1 MAQPNV
7 ARELR
12 RVALAGGALL
22 LASCTVGPNY
32 KPPTTPIAA
41 AGGFREAANAP
52 VTAGGQE
59 PGSAGT
65 ALGTAADRTTPPGPS
80 GTAIGSGA
88 GAAGGPADAAA
99 PGGVLAGGPE
109 GPWWRLFRDPVLD
122 GLVADALATNADVRV
137 AVANLD
143 QARGLLAQARSARL
157 PTTTLGSQYSFG
169 RSSIFT
175 APGSGFLSGGTERSF
190 FSESFSVGYE
200 LDLFGRVR
208 RLNEAARGDIGAQA
222 ALVDAARATVAADV
236 AQAYAQA
243 CSAAEQR
250 AVALRTLDL
259 LQRGYDLTQRT
270 FDAGRGTRLDLERY
284 RALVE
289 QQRATVPQ
297 FEASQ
302 AAAIYA
308 LARLTGRAP
317 ADLPAMAGACTATP
331 QLDRPVPVGDGAAL
345 LRRRPDVRAAERQL
359 AANTARIGVETAA
372 LYPQISLGAAIGAQA
387 LSFTG
392 LFNSNALNYSVGP
405 LLSFSFPNQALA
417 RGRIRAAQG
426 AAAASLGRFDAAVLA
441 ALQETETAINALGRE
456 VDRSRALAAAR
467 DAAQKAAELSRTRNR
482 EGLDSF
488 LTVLD
493 SDRTLVQAEAALAQ
507 SRAQV
512 AQNQVALFRALGGGW
527 EGVPLPSV
535 RAPFDG
541 SAEGRARAEPPG
553 GQSTATRM

>member
-1 MAQPNV
+1 
-7 ARELR
+7 LR
-12 RVALAGGALL
+12 GFTAVRTACSVALAAGALL

-32 KPPTTPIAA
+32 KPPTTPAAA

-52 VTAGGQE
+52 VTAGTQA

-65 ALGTAADRTTPPGPS
+65 TLGTISDRVTPPRSS

-88 GAAGGPADAAA
+88 AVAGEPAGVAV
-99 PGGVLAGGPE
+99 PGGALAGGPE

-122 GLVADALATNADVRV
+122 GLVADALAANADIRV

-157 PTTTLGSQYSFG
+157 PTTTLGSQYSYG
-169 RSSIFT
+169 RAAVFT
-175 APGSGFLSGGTERSF
+175 APGSGFLSGGADRSF

-208 RLNEAARGDIGAQA
+208 RLNEAARGDLGAQA

-259 LQRGYDLTQRT
+259 LQRGYDLTRRT

-302 AAAIYA
+302 SAAVYA

-317 ADLPAMAGACTATP
+317 AELPAPAAACTVTP

-372 LYPQISLGAAIGAQA
+372 LYPQISLGASVGAQA

-392 LFNSNALNYSVGP
+392 LFNSNALNFSLGP

-426 AAAASLGRFDAAVLA
+426 AAAASLSRFDAAVLA

-456 VDRSRALAAAR
+456 VDRARALAAAR

-488 LTVLD
+488 LIVLD
-493 SDRTLVQAEAALAQ
+493 AERTLVQAEAALAQ

-527 EGVPLPSV
+527 ESLPLPTA

-541 SAEGRARAEPPG
+541 SAEGRARAQPSG
-553 GQSTATRM
+553 GQGRGSDM